1 MDIEFNYSMNEIE
14 SLVIILVRLIYLLL
28 KIDLIIDLR
37 IFSHAKLEQ
46 YFFVSKFNYRF
57 FSKMTLDQSNIDLS
71 TLTPMMQQYMT
82 VKLQHPHSL
91 MFYRMGDFYELFFDD
106 AHKAAKILGIT
117 LTHRG
122 KANGQ
127 PIPMAGV
134 PYHAAEGYLAR
145 LVKKGETVVICEQLG
160 EVTGKGPVERGVVR
174 IITPGT
180 LTDDALLNAHQS
192 SNLVSICIKSDEIG
206 IALLDLSAGIFKVQ
220 QQSFQAEQLPL
231 ELARLM
237 PSELLIDEDFKHP
250 EVVEQIK
257 QILDCPVTKRPNVD
271 FNLNNAQKTLC
282 DQFAVS
288 TLSGFGIEHLELAKA
303 AAAALI
309 HYAKDT
315 QKTALPHIRS
325 IRLEQSSDFIALD
338 PVTRRNL
345 EIIDPLFEHGTSL
358 FDLTNQCQTA
368 MGSRLLSRT
377 LMQPIRDT
385 ALLDQRLDAIQTI
398 LSGYH
403 EAPIRLVLKEISD
416 IERVLSRVALG
427 SARPRDL
434 VQLRQACAQIPYLR
448 HALAP
453 MTSTPQSALINQL
466 NEELGDFNG
475 LHHRLMSAIVENP
488 PVLLRDGNVIANGF
502 DHELDEL
509 RQIRDHAGQF
519 LIDLEIKERETTGIN
534 TLKIGYNRVS
544 GYYIELTRAQA
555 EQAPAHYIRRQTL
568 KNAERYIT
576 PELKSFEDK
585 VLSSESRALAREK
598 LLFEMLLDELRQDI
612 ANLQMMAS
620 AIAQLDVLTNFA
632 HLSRLYNWN
641 RPEFS
646 PEIGI
651 HIQAGRHPVVE
662 SLIKT
667 PYTPNDT
674 YLDVQHRMSIITG
687 PNMGGKS
694 TFMRQTALITLLAY
708 CGSFVPAKFAKLG
721 PIDRIFT
728 RIGSADD
735 LSSGKS
741 TFMVEMT
748 ETSQI
753 LHHATQQSL
762 VLMDEVGRGTST
774 YDGLSLAWACVLDLT
789 HRIKCLCLFATHYF
803 ELTELGMDPCID
815 NYHVTAQE
823 VNGHLILLHKV
834 QKGPASQSHGLQV
847 AKLAGIPQN
856 VIKEAQAKLKKLE
869 KLQLQTQPVQKDLF
883 SQDLFSNSEPVEKII
898 EVEKVVEIHQPSQV
912 EQLLSEIIVDDLSPR
927 QALDQL
933 YQLKQLLQKS

>member
-1 MDIEFNYSMNEIE
+1 MSFMD
-14 SLVIILVRLIYLLL
+14 
-28 KIDLIIDLR
+28 
-37 IFSHAKLEQ
+37 
-46 YFFVSKFNYRF
+46 
-57 FSKMTLDQSNIDLS
+57 NITDFS
-71 TLTPMMQQYMT
+71 TLTPMMQQYVS
-82 VKLQHPHSL
+82 VKAQHPHSL

-106 AHKAAKILGIT
+106 AHKAAKLLGIT

-122 KANGQ
+122 KANGN

-145 LVKKGETVVICEQLG
+145 LVKKGETVVICEQIG
-160 EVTGKGPVERGVVR
+160 EVTGKAPVERGVVR

-192 SNLVSICIKSDEIG
+192 SNLVSLTIQHNKMG
-206 IALLDLSAGIFKVQ
+206 IALLDLGAGIFKVQ
-220 QQSFQAEQLPL
+220 QQEFKAEYLPL

-237 PSELLIDEDFKHP
+237 PSELVIDEDMQDQALL
-250 EVVEQIK
+250 EQIK
-257 QILDCPVTKRPNVD
+257 TLIECPITKRPNVD

-288 TLSGFGIEHLELAKA
+288 TLSGFGIDHLPLAKA

-309 HYAKDT
+309 HYAKET
-315 QKTALPHIRS
+315 QRTALPHIRS
-325 IRLEQSSDFIALD
+325 IKLEQSSDFIALD

-358 FDLTNQCQTA
+358 FALINDCQTA
-368 MGSRLLSRT
+368 MGGRLLSRT
-377 LMQPIRDT
+377 LMQPLRDT
-385 ALLDQRLDAIQTI
+385 ALLDERLNAIEVM
-398 LSGYH
+398 LKGYH

-416 IERVLSRVALG
+416 IERVLSRIALG

-434 VQLRQACAQIPYLR
+434 VQLRQACAQIPFLR
-448 HALAP
+448 NAIQPIVTAQ
-453 MTSTPQSALINQL
+453 QSILIQHL

-475 LHHRLMSAIVENP
+475 LHLRLMSAIVENP
-488 PVLLRDGNVIANGF
+488 PVLLRDGNVIADGF
-502 DHELDEL
+502 DAELDEL

-519 LIDLEIKERETTGIN
+519 LIDLEIRERENTGIN

-555 EQAPAHYIRRQTL
+555 EQAPEYYIRRQTL

-598 LLFEMLLDELRQDI
+598 LLFEMLLEELRLDI
-612 ANLQMMAS
+612 ANLQMMSA
-620 AIAQLDVLTNFA
+620 AIAHIDLVSNFA
-632 HLSRLYNWN
+632 YQARLNNWN

-651 HIQAGRHPVVE
+651 HLVAGRHPVVE

-674 YLDVQHRMSIITG
+674 KLDFNHRMSIITG

-694 TFMRQTALITLLAY
+694 TFMRQTALISLMAY
-708 CGSFVPAKFAKLG
+708 CGSYVPAQSAKLG

-753 LHHATQQSL
+753 LHHATNQSL

-789 HRIKCLCLFATHYF
+789 KRIKCLCLFATHYF
-803 ELTELGMDPCID
+803 ELTELSKEVGIE
-815 NYHVTAQE
+815 NYHVTAKE
-823 VNGHLILLHKV
+823 LNGNLILLHKV
-834 QKGPASQSHGLQV
+834 QHGPASQSHGLQV
-847 AKLAGIPQN
+847 AKLAGIPES
-856 VIKEAQAKLKKLE
+856 VIKDAQLRLRILE
-869 KLQLQTQPVQKDLF
+869 KQQLQPKSVQNDLF
-883 SQDLFSNSEPVEKII
+883 EHTYHHAPGEPQIVEKVI
-898 EVEKVVEIHQPSQV
+898 EVEQSSPALDALKI
-912 EQLLSEIIVDDLSPR
+912 LDVDDLTPR
-927 QALDQL
+927 QALEQL
-933 YQLKQLLQKS
+933 YQLKQLLKA

>member
-1 MDIEFNYSMNEIE
+1 MNFAE
-14 SLVIILVRLIYLLL
+14 
-28 KIDLIIDLR
+28 
-37 IFSHAKLEQ
+37 
-46 YFFVSKFNYRF
+46 N
-57 FSKMTLDQSNIDLS
+57 MTDFS
-71 TLTPMMQQYMT
+71 TLTPMMQQYMS
-82 VKLQHPHSL
+82 VKMQHPHSL

-122 KANGQ
+122 KANGE

-145 LVKKGETVVICEQLG
+145 LIKKGETVVICEQIG

-192 SNLVSICIKSDEIG
+192 SNLVALCIQQNQIG

-220 QQSFQAEQLPL
+220 QQEFQLEQLPL

-237 PSELLIDEDFKHP
+237 PSEILIDENLVDQQIVENLKKHI
-250 EVVEQIK
+250 E
-257 QILDCPVTKRPNVD
+257 CPITKRPNVD

-288 TLSGFGIEHLELAKA
+288 TLSGFGIDHLPLAKA
-303 AAAALI
+303 CAAALI
-309 HYAKDT
+309 HYAKET

-325 IRLEQSSDFIALD
+325 IQLEQSSDFIALD

-358 FDLTNQCQTA
+358 FSLINDCQTA
-368 MGSRLLSRT
+368 MGGRLLSRT
-377 LMQPIRDT
+377 LMQPMRDT
-385 ALLDQRLDAIQTI
+385 AILDQRLDAIEVM
-398 LSGYH
+398 LKGYH

-448 HALAP
+448 HALNP
-453 MTSTPQSALINQL
+453 IISQNQSILLAHL
-466 NEELGDFNG
+466 NDELGDFHG
-475 LHHRLMSAIVENP
+475 LHQRLISAIVENP
-488 PVLLRDGNVIANGF
+488 PVLLRDGNVIAEGF
-502 DHELDEL
+502 DTELDEL

-519 LIDLEIKERETTGIN
+519 LIDLEIQEREATGIN

-555 EQAPAHYIRRQTL
+555 EQAPDHYIRRQTL

-612 ANLQMMAS
+612 ANLQMMSS
-620 AIAQLDVLTNFA
+620 AIAQIDLISNFA
-632 HLSRLYNWN
+632 HQARLKNWA
-641 RPEFS
+641 RPEYS

-651 HIQAGRHPVVE
+651 HIVAGRHPVVE
-662 SLIKT
+662 SLIKV

-674 YLDVQHRMSIITG
+674 KLDFNHRMAIITG

-694 TFMRQTALITLLAY
+694 TFMRQTALISLLAY

-753 LHHATQQSL
+753 LHHATNQSL

-803 ELTELGMDPCID
+803 ELTELGHDAAIE
-815 NYHVTAQE
+815 NYHVTAKE
-823 VNGHLILLHKV
+823 MNGNLILLHKV
-834 QKGPASQSHGLQV
+834 QQGPASQSHGLQV
-847 AKLAGIPQN
+847 AKLAGIPAS
-856 VIKEAQAKLKKLE
+856 VIKEAQHRLKILE
-869 KLQLQTQPVQKDLF
+869 KQHHQPLQPTIQTDLF
-883 SQDLFSNSEPVEKII
+883 AESSESSIQVVEKVI
-898 EVEKVVEIHQPSQV
+898 EKVVEIEKTSPAL
-912 EQLLSEIIVDDLSPR
+912 EALMQLDIDNLTPR
-927 QALDQL
+927 EALQQLYALKDQL
-933 YQLKQLLQKS
+933 KS